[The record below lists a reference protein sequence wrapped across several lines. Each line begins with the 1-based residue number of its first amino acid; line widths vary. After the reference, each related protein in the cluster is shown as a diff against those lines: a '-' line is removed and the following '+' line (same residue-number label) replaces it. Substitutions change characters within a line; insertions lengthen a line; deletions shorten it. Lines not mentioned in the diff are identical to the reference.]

1 MVKPFPSKT
10 HIGNHML
17 HPETLMLNYG
27 YDPQLSEGA
36 VKPPVFL
43 TSTFVA
49 RAICEYTKDMLVG
62 PFHLKTA
69 VIMSEDAA
77 WTKPFDAGY
86 LECMPRGAGL

>member
-1 MVKPFPSKT
+1 MGHSDDQYSAAEAVR
-10 HIGNHML
+10 HD
-17 HPETLMLNYG
+17 
-27 YDPQLSEGA
+27 YDHFKYTFRG
-36 VKPPVFL
+36 FL